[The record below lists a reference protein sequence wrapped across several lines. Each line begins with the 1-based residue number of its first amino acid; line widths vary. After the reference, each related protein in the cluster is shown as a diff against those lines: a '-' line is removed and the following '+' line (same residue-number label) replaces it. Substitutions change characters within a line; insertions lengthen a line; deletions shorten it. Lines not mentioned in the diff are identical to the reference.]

1 MGIKLTGLA
10 VAVALATLATPALSQ
25 EKEGNWMVRVRAVNL
40 DMDNKSDPG
49 TGAGG
54 VTAAVLPADSIKAS
68 SKTIPEVDITYFFT
82 KNLAAELI
90 LTIPQTHSVS
100 ISQGALQQANLG
112 GFKELPPTLLAQ
124 YHFLPDGDFRPYV
137 GVGLNYTKISGV
149 GLNSTIGGPLGL
161 ESSSTG
167 MAYQAGF
174 DYKIGK
180 NMFLN
185 FDVKKIFIQTDVITK
200 NNGQKISELHLDP
213 LAVGVGIGWHF

>member
-10 VAVALATLATPALSQ
+10 IAVALATLATPALSQ

-40 DMDNKSDPG
+40 GMDNKSDPG

-54 VTAAVLPADSIKAS
+54 VTAAVLPQDSIKAS

-112 GFKELPPTLLAQ
+112 RFKQLPPTLLAQ
-124 YHFLPDGDFRPYV
+124 YHFLPDGDFRPYLGV
-137 GVGLNYTKISGV
+137 GVNYTRISGV
-149 GLNSTIGGPLGL
+149 GLNSTIGGPLV
-161 ESSSTG
+161 
-167 MAYQAGF
+167 Q
-174 DYKIGK
+174 
-180 NMFLN
+180 
-185 FDVKKIFIQTDVITK
+185 
-200 NNGQKISELHLDP
+200 
-213 LAVGVGIGWHF
+213 